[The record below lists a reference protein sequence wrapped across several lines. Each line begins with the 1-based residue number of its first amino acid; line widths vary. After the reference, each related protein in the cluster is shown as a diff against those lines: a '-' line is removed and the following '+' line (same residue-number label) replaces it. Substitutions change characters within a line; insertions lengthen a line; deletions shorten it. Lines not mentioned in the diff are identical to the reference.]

1 MKKVKVPEVNI
12 QPVEIKVKAEKIDKK
27 KLLTKENIKKGIEIG
42 KTVALVMAIVNL
54 AKAVAVV
61 VKETAEKTRE
71 ERRKLEE
78 ERAGL
83 ELREPEEENAGQD
96 R

>member
-1 MKKVKVPEVNI
+1 MMKTKNS
-12 QPVEIKVKAEKIDKK
+12 AEHTETEATVGEKK

-83 ELREPEEENAGQD
+83 ELREPEEENAG
-96 R
+96 